1 MWSCGGRLWCVRLPC
16 TRRALA
22 SCGKSPRA
30 AQMSAGSQTKVG
42 RAECTCDASEAVQMD
57 RYTMGKFPLQP
68 VKRCLHRPRR
78 SVHAASKRCHTAG
91 NQRCGLLKRPERPHR
106 TFDHIWE
113 NRSVVPAEIRS
124 TKTETSIAEA
134 KYAFRPWRRAAAA
147 DAKEIRRCLN
157 SVRGSADIASRR
169 RASHVA
175 GGETPLDVP
184 AMLVTAQARCP
195 RGRTDCPGCNV
206 ESARDTAEWAVEMA
220 ERSANGLK
228 FDLILCGSR
237 ELVDGMPATA
247 CRMA

>member
-1 MWSCGGRLWCVRLPC
+1 MAMWSCGGRLWCVRLPC

-124 TKTETSIAEA
+124 TKTETSIAEV
-134 KYAFRPWRRAAAA
+134 KYAFRAWRRAPRLMRKRFAAVS
-147 DAKEIRRCLN
+147 IP
-157 SVRGSADIASRR
+157 SAAPPISRR
-169 RASHVA
+169 VGGQVTSRAVKHLWMFPQCSLQLRQDVRADGPIVLVA
-175 GGETPLDVP
+175 TSNRPVIQP
-184 AMLVTAQARCP
+184 
-195 RGRTDCPGCNV
+195 
-206 ESARDTAEWAVEMA
+206 
-220 ERSANGLK
+220 NGL
-228 FDLILCGSR
+228 
-237 ELVDGMPATA
+237 
-247 CRMA
+247 